1 MADCEICGNDK
12 AMYYVAIA
20 GAKLWA
26 CSSCSQG
33 GKILKQ
39 VEIPKP
45 AALKKETKE
54 LEIVPDF
61 DARIKNARE
70 KMRVPLAVIA
80 ERINEKEGYLA
91 RIEEGKTIP
100 TEAIAQKLEREL
112 AIKLFEQ
119 SIKTNYKFDSGSG
132 KETTLGDLVVIKKK
146 KTGE

>member
-1 MADCEICGNDK
+1 MADCEICGNEE

-26 CSSCSQG
+26 CSSCAQG
-33 GKILKQ
+33 GKILKAK
-39 VEIPKP
+39 ELPKP
-45 AALKKETKE
+45 PVQKKETIE
-54 LEIVPDF
+54 MEIVPDF
-61 DARIKNARE
+61 DARIRNARA
-70 KMRVPLAVIA
+70 KMKLPLAVIA

-100 TEAIAQKLEREL
+100 TELIAQKLEREL

-146 KTGE
+146 KTE